1 MLSTTTETKQVTDTR
16 GETPGDQPGLIDG
29 DNSNQP
35 ATPGGMVRDM
45 LGKYGGDG
53 VGMDGVE
60 SAVLG
65 RNVSRMDVLRGDVL
79 RGDVL
84 RGDGFGR
91 IPDAVPLDLER
102 RVEDKSL
109 PYDVHSTKN
118 GKLFRRVN
126 VDPRSVA
133 FIIGRNHG
141 NLRKMGCN
149 VKDQSGK
156 SIYIK
161 YIQPERYQ
169 WGFFK
174 LTSESNE
181 TLDLGERLLK
191 AKEAEFLKLF
201 QEGRLAP
208 AYRNGRVDDLSGQR
222 RFDGMVSALPKS
234 CQTGPDENGWTTVV
248 RR

>member
-1 MLSTTTETKQVTDTR
+1 MQSTSTETSTTSDRNNTGQPTTR
-16 GETPGDQPGLIDG
+16 
-29 DNSNQP
+29 
-35 ATPGGMVRDM
+35 
-45 LGKYGGDG
+45 
-53 VGMDGVE
+53 
-60 SAVLG
+60 
-65 RNVSRMDVLRGDVL
+65 
-79 RGDVL
+79 
-84 RGDGFGR
+84 
-91 IPDAVPLDLER
+91 
-102 RVEDKSL
+102 
-109 PYDVHSTKN
+109 N

-174 LTSESNE
+174 LTSESQE

-201 QEGRLAP
+201 HEGRLAP
-208 AYRNGRVDDLSGQR
+208 AFPRNQPPTLPTGR
-222 RFDGMVSALPKS
+222 RFDGISPEKS
-234 CQTGPDENGWTTVV
+234 LCPTNYNRYQVTTDPESERQSKTKPQPDAAGWTVV
-248 RR
+248 ARK

>member
-1 MLSTTTETKQVTDTR
+1 MPSITTESKATTDTR
-16 GETPGDQPGLIDG
+16 R
-29 DNSNQP
+29 DNHQSEWSN
-35 ATPGGMVRDM
+35 
-45 LGKYGGDG
+45 
-53 VGMDGVE
+53 E
-60 SAVLG
+60 
-65 RNVSRMDVLRGDVL
+65 
-79 RGDVL
+79 
-84 RGDGFGR
+84 
-91 IPDAVPLDLER
+91 
-102 RVEDKSL
+102 
-109 PYDVHSTKN
+109 YDTTRN

-174 LTSESNE
+174 LTSESIE

-208 AYRNGRVDDLSGQR
+208 AYNRDEHTAITVGK
-222 RFDGMVSALPKS
+222 RFDGISNDVLDIRNNYKKYHISSGESTSKS
-234 CQTGPDENGWTTVV
+234 KTDDQGWTVV
-248 RR
+248 SRK

>member
-1 MLSTTTETKQVTDTR
+1 MPFTTTESNSTTESHVNTTTRRSTVQTDWSNEYDTTR
-16 GETPGDQPGLIDG
+16 
-29 DNSNQP
+29 
-35 ATPGGMVRDM
+35 
-45 LGKYGGDG
+45 
-53 VGMDGVE
+53 
-60 SAVLG
+60 
-65 RNVSRMDVLRGDVL
+65 
-79 RGDVL
+79 
-84 RGDGFGR
+84 
-91 IPDAVPLDLER
+91 
-102 RVEDKSL
+102 
-109 PYDVHSTKN
+109 N

-174 LTSESNE
+174 LTSESAE

-208 AYRNGRVDDLSGQR
+208 AYNREESKVNTVGK
-222 RFDGMVSALPKS
+222 RFDGISNDTSDIQTNYKKYHISNGVSSSKS
-234 CQTGPDENGWTTVV
+234 KTDDQGWTVV
-248 RR
+248 SRK

>member
-1 MLSTTTETKQVTDTR
+1 MQSTSTETSTTSDRNNTGQPTTR
-16 GETPGDQPGLIDG
+16 
-29 DNSNQP
+29 
-35 ATPGGMVRDM
+35 
-45 LGKYGGDG
+45 
-53 VGMDGVE
+53 
-60 SAVLG
+60 
-65 RNVSRMDVLRGDVL
+65 
-79 RGDVL
+79 
-84 RGDGFGR
+84 
-91 IPDAVPLDLER
+91 
-102 RVEDKSL
+102 
-109 PYDVHSTKN
+109 N

-133 FIIGRNHG
+133 FIIGRNYG

-174 LTSESNE
+174 LTSESQE

-201 QEGRLAP
+201 HEGRLAP
-208 AYRNGRVDDLSGQR
+208 AFPRNQPPT
-222 RFDGMVSALPKS
+222 LP
-234 CQTGPDENGWTTVV
+234 P
-248 RR
+248 